1 MLLLIDSI
9 SLTMRKKKVPMDPQ
23 IEKPTRVDLHRAF
36 NIWDHLGHRLSKQP
50 FGDIS

>member
-1 MLLLIDSI
+1 MLLHIDSI
-9 SLTMRKKKVPMDPQ
+9 SLTMRKKKVPMDSQ

-36 NIWDHLGHRLSKQP
+36 NIWDHLGRRLSKMP